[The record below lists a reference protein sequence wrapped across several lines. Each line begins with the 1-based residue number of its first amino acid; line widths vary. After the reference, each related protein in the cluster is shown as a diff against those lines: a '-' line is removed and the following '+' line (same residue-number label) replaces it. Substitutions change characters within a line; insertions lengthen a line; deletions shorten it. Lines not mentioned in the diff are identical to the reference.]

1 MFTPNHGERALAGPV
16 VPGLVEALQVGSTTG
31 SAKVPTGRSRLW
43 WRVAP
48 RSSVA
53 AAREARP
60 RCVRPKG
67 RGQDL
72 TRYGERA
79 LDTRGGGER
88 GEHAGPRR
96 ATENPSSAAAVE
108 LETWGAS
115 AETPSRA
122 LRSRR
127 KAKLNQLEAEVE
139 QFRALVPTA
148 DVQAIAPRPVAPQ
161 RESFE
166 YDAAYRRARYSHQRW
181 TTIRLRTV
189 HMPDETT

>member
-1 MFTPNHGERALAGPV
+1 M
-16 VPGLVEALQVGSTTG
+16 
-31 SAKVPTGRSRLW
+31 
-43 WRVAP
+43 
-48 RSSVA
+48 A

-108 LETWGAS
+108 LESWGAS
-115 AETPSRA
+115 AGTPSRA
-122 LRSRR
+122 FRSRR

-139 QFRALVPTA
+139 QLRALVPTA
-148 DVQAIAPRPVAPQ
+148 DAQAIAPRPVAPQ

-166 YDAAYRRARYSHQRW
+166 DDAAYRRARYSHQTHCIEWLESERA
-181 TTIRLRTV
+181 RLREALAHQQGVSTGLLSV
-189 HMPDETT
+189 VRGPVDDD